1 MQDALEQLQQ
11 AIQHALALGLGRAG
25 GLEPLRDALRAVQP
39 YDTLAPLAESLQ
51 HVLETSDTRV
61 QLNELTRLHY
71 ACDQALARLH
81 ACTLPALTQDLQTE
95 PTRQTAAPP
104 LDGVEPFAA
113 LFRGEISLVQAM
125 PAIYER
131 ITAWQPGN
139 SILPLQLTLAHSGI
153 AHIAI
158 EKLQSLGADA
168 LPLLIRLAGSKNPLT
183 RLRACEMLL
192 NHTEP
197 KATAALRG
205 ALKHVPHSLPLF
217 QKLRQRPDLHAVFL
231 GESAPTLEQW
241 LAALHT
247 REQLRQMLQ
256 RAEIQIMLLPTDA
269 PAIRLLL
276 EKLREFARHEADYLS
291 LIAAVPH
298 EQATHYILLQNRFSG
313 VGFLHFLTTRDYR
326 LTPIVLSHFTRFWSS
341 DLDKLAWLGDA
352 AFLPHVLLAN
362 HNSLR
367 RYGEPAEILKRN

>member
-25 GLEPLRDALRAVQP
+25 GVEPLRDALRTLQP
-39 YDTLAPLAESLQ
+39 YDALAPLAESLQ
-51 HVLETSDTRV
+51 RVLEASDTRL

-81 ACTLPALTQDLQTE
+81 ACTLPALTQDFQTE
-95 PTRQTAAPP
+95 PTRQTAAPQ
-104 LDGVEPFAA
+104 LDGVEPFSA
-113 LFRGEISLVQAM
+113 LFRGEISLVRAM
-125 PAIYER
+125 PAIYEC
-131 ITAWQPGN
+131 IAAWQPGD
-139 SILPLQLTLAHSGI
+139 SILPMHLTLAHSGI

-168 LPLLIRLAGSKNPLT
+168 LPLLIRLAGSKSPLT

-192 NHTEP
+192 DYAEP

-256 RAEIQIMLLPTDA
+256 RAAIQIMLLPTDA

-276 EKLREFARHEADYLS
+276 EKLREFARYEADYLS

-298 EQATHYILLQNRFSG
+298 EQATQYILLQNRFSG
-313 VGFLHFLTTRDYR
+313 VGFLHFLTTLDYR
-326 LTPIVLSHFTRFWSS
+326 LTPMVLSHFTRFWSS
-341 DLDKLAWLGDA
+341 DLDKLARLGDA

-367 RYGEPAEILKRN
+367 RYGEPAEILKPN